1 MLRSALSSFNKLD
14 PRAQKTLGIA
24 RIFEAIESLRMDA
37 NNIQIINLAKF
48 CENTKWSHVVRAYMT
63 SARILVGEMMNQS
76 GSWQNCKQSPWLLD
90 HCQGAAGDEPRSNQ
104 AIPHADRMPFSE
116 P

>member
-48 CENTKWSHVVRAYMT
+48 CENSKMEPRRARVHDVCAD
-63 SARILVGEMMNQS
+63 SCRRNDESI
-76 GSWQNCKQSPWLLD
+76 WLL
-90 HCQGAAGDEPRSNQ
+90 AKL
-104 AIPHADRMPFSE
+104 
-116 P
+116 